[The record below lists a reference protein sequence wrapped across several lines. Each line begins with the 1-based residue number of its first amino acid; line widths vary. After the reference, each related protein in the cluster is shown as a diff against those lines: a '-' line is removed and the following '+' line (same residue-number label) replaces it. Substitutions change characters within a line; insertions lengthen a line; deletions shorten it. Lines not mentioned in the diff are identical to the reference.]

1 MSEYTNI
8 DELKKDFSAKQFST
22 SPNLTVGGQAFTL
35 TEMHVDDNVYAV
47 YEDESKENWIVLSW
61 TGIFEPRGMIATDYL
76 GTELTEQVGQDSIT
90 IRPEQLIGDYV
101 DVRVASI
108 NNSNSVKGKVDTGAN
123 ISSLHADEWKIVGDS
138 VEFTSNVLSP
148 NVIRM
153 PVVNQNA
160 VKTADGGVEYRPV
173 VVLNIVIN
181 GKALN
186 GVEFNLNNRS
196 HMDDPVLIGQNAL
209 QKGKFFIDPAKQVVE
224 EIDWSRV
231 NQLIEDNKVQPTTPT
246 YNTEQLDQLYKLLLE
261 TDIPFSEVVR
271 HIKTQLIYTLENDIT
286 Y

>member
-1 MSEYTNI
+1 MKQYTDI
-8 DELKKDFSAKQFST
+8 DELKKDFSGKQFAV
-22 SPNLTVGGQAFTL
+22 SPKVTVGEQEFSLA
-35 TEMHVDDNVYAV
+35 EMHVDDNVFAL
-47 YEDESKENWIVLSW
+47 YEDSSKENWIVLSW
-61 TGIFEPRGMIATDYL
+61 TNTLQPRGMIVTDYL
-76 GTELTEQVGQDSIT
+76 GTELTEQVGQENIT
-90 IRPEQLIGDYV
+90 IRPDQLIGDYV
-101 DVRVASI
+101 EVRITSI
-108 NNSNSVKGKVDTGAN
+108 NNSNPVKGKVDTGAN

-153 PVVNQNA
+153 PVTNQNA
-160 VKTADGGVEYRPV
+160 VKTADGGIEYRPV
-173 VVLNIVIN
+173 VVLNVVIN

-224 EIDWSRV
+224 DIDWSRV
-231 NQLIEDNKVQPTTPT
+231 NRLIEDNKVQPTTPT

-271 HIKTQLIYTLENDIT
+271 HIKTQLIYTLENNIT